1 MAVSWIHWYPSVS
14 RTGISQNPDLV
25 YWGLSI
31 LWPSTFVEANYL
43 IKRASSVIQ
52 RTRRKVELW
61 LSSTKTFLKTIQLF
75 HCCLSIT
82 IPQMFVFCEYL
93 WILNVPKVEGC
104 KSRIIVSCNV
114 WHTCD
119 AVKKKKFIKMFIL
132 VLEYFKKKKMKLY
145 TKESQLFIH
154 KQC

>member
-31 LWPSTFVEANYL
+31 WWPSTFVEANYL

-119 AVKKKKFIKMFIL
+119 AVKKKKVYQNVHFGSRIFQKEKDEIIHQRESTF
-132 VLEYFKKKKMKLY
+132 Y
-145 TKESQLFIH
+145 T
-154 KQC
+154 